1 MDNWQRIK
9 LEQPL
14 RMIDGL
20 REGKIMS
27 KPELHDYELH
37 DVSDFEIV
45 GDYTIRLKFDDNTEQ
60 TINFEPILYGPM
72 FGPLR
77 DLKVFNQVK
86 LDSDLG
92 TLVWPTGADIDPTVL
107 HDWPDH
113 VDAIIERRKKQFA
126 ITA

>member
-1 MDNWQRIK
+1 MNKHQS
-9 LEQPL
+9 L
-14 RMIDGL
+14 
-20 REGKIMS
+20 
-27 KPELHDYELH
+27 DYELY

-45 GDYTIRLKFDDNTEQ
+45 GDYTIRVTFDDGSEQ
-60 TINFEPILYGPM
+60 VIEFEAILYGPM

-77 DLKVFNQVK
+77 EPEIFNQVK

-113 VDAIIERRKKQFA
+113 IEAIIERRKKQFA
-126 ITA
+126 VTAQ